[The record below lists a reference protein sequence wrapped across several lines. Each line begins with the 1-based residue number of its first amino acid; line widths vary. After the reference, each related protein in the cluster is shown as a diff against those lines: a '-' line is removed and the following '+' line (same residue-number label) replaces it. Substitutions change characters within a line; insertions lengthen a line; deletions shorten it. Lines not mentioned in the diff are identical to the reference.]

1 MGNLAGVL
9 LILFYVVGGLF
20 ILYQI
25 IKDDKL

>member
-20 ILYQI
+20 ILYQV
-25 IKDDKL
+25 IKDEK